1 MTMTDHDIYRSL
13 PAQERDELGFAR
25 WKELQRIGT
34 HGPGCFA
41 FGRSH
46 YECAMREIE
55 RLQVDI
61 SKMETAALLALGILW
76 MDERVTDKTHTAYQI
91 LRDALGGKEALR
103 KGIEAAIRA
112 GYEADHP
119 QGADWWA
126 GKKSEIV
133 QLRAALADKGEGR

>member
-1 MTMTDHDIYRSL
+1 MTMPDYDIYRSL

-103 KGIEAAIRA
+103 KGIEAAISA

-119 QGADWWA
+119 QGADGWA

-133 QLRAALADKGEGR
+133 QLRAAMADKGEGR